1 MRLEGIF
8 DFLDEAVLD
17 VDDEDEEEL
26 ARAFLGEG
34 GREEVGD
41 KGGESRE

>member
-8 DFLDEAVLD
+8 DFLDDAALD

-26 ARAFLGEG
+26 ARPFLGEG

-41 KGGESRE
+41 KGGESGE